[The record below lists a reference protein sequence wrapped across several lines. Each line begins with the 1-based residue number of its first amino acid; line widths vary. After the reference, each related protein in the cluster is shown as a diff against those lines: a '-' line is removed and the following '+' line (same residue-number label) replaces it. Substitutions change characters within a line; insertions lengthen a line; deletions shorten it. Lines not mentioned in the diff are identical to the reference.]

1 MTRSLPQRNL
11 TDGCALPKVEHKE
24 MHTLSADQLSAF
36 LREAKESGVYEMYY
50 FELATGIRRGELLG
64 LDEYTIWAVCLLPP
78 NDCKKL

>member
-36 LREAKESGVYEMYY
+36 LREAKESGVYEMY
-50 FELATGIRRGELLG
+50 
-64 LDEYTIWAVCLLPP
+64 
-78 NDCKKL
+78 